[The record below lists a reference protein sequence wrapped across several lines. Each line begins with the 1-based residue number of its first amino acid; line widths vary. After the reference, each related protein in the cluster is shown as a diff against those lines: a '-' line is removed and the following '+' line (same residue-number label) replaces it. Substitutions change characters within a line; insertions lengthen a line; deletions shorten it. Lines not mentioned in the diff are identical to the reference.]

1 MKLEQARAE
10 FIESWGILGTSWG
23 ISKAMAQIHALLVV
37 SHESLSAEDVM
48 AALKISR
55 GSVNMNIRALID
67 WGIVEKE
74 LRIGERKEY
83 FKAEKDILELARLIT
98 VERRKREIEPM
109 LTVLNKIQNLD
120 SKKTVEEKE
129 FKKVTSE
136 LLDFTKKANG
146 LMEKFIKSDKNWFY
160 KLILRL

>member
-146 LMEKFIKSDKNWFY
+146 LMEKFTKSDKNWFY

>member
-23 ISKAMAQIHALLVV
+23 INKAMAQIHALLVV

-109 LTVLNKIQNLD
+109 LKVLSKIQNLD

-146 LMEKFIKSDKNWFY
+146 LMEKFTKSDKNWFY

>member
-98 VERRKREIEPM
+98 V
-109 LTVLNKIQNLD
+109 
-120 SKKTVEEKE
+120 
-129 FKKVTSE
+129 
-136 LLDFTKKANG
+136 
-146 LMEKFIKSDKNWFY
+146 
-160 KLILRL
+160 

>member
-1 MKLEQARAE
+1 MKLEQAKSE
-10 FIESWGILGTSWG
+10 FIESWGIIGSSWG
-23 ISKAMAQIHALLVV
+23 INKAMAQIHALLLV
-37 SHESLSAEDVM
+37 SHESLCADDVM

-55 GSVNMNIRALID
+55 GSVNMNIRALIE

-74 LRIGERKEY
+74 LRIGHRKEF

-109 LTVLNKIQNLD
+109 LKVLNKIQNLD
-120 SKKTVEEKE
+120 AKKTVEEKE

-146 LMEKFIKSDKNWFY
+146 LMEKFTKSDKNWFY

>member
-1 MKLEQARAE
+1 MKIEQAKAE
-10 FIESWGILGTSWG
+10 FIQSWGVLGSSWGIN
-23 ISKAMAQIHALLVV
+23 KAMAQIHALLVV

-48 AALKISR
+48 VALKISR

-109 LTVLNKIQNLD
+109 LKVLTKVQSLD
-120 SKKTVEEKE
+120 SKKTNEQKE
-129 FKKVTSE
+129 FKKVTSD
-136 LLDFTKKANG
+136 LLDFTKKANR
-146 LMEKFIKSDKNWFY
+146 LMEKFTKSDKNWFY

>member
-1 MKLEQARAE
+1 MKIEQAKAE
-10 FIESWGILGTSWG
+10 FIQSWGVLGSSWGIN
-23 ISKAMAQIHALLVV
+23 KAMAQIHALLVI

-48 AALKISR
+48 VALKISR

-109 LTVLNKIQNLD
+109 LKVLTKVQSLD
-120 SKKTVEEKE
+120 SKKTNEQKE
-129 FKKVTSE
+129 FKKVTSD
-136 LLDFTKKANG
+136 LLDFTKKANR
-146 LMEKFIKSDKNWFY
+146 LMEKFTKSDKNWFY

>member
-98 VERRKREIEPM
+98 VERRKREIEPI
-109 LTVLNKIQNLD
+109 LKVLNKIQNLY

-146 LMEKFIKSDKNWFY
+146 LMEKFTKSDKNWFY

>member
-1 MKLEQARAE
+1 MKIEQAKAE
-10 FIESWGILGTSWG
+10 FIQSWGVLGSSWGIN
-23 ISKAMAQIHALLVV
+23 KAMAQIHALLVI

-48 AALKISR
+48 VALKISR

-109 LTVLNKIQNLD
+109 LKVLTKVQSLD
-120 SKKTVEEKE
+120 SKKTNEQKE
-129 FKKVTSE
+129 FTKVTSD
-136 LLDFTKKANG
+136 LLDFTKKANR
-146 LMEKFIKSDKNWFY
+146 LMEKFTKSDKNWFY